1 MFPHA
6 SLWSIERDATVF
18 HVHKSD
24 FDVIVLGAGVVGIN
38 TAYWNLRNGKSVCVI
53 DRQPAAGLETSF
65 ANGGQVSV
73 SHAEPWANPSA
84 PFKVLKWLF
93 DSDAPL
99 LFRPT
104 LRHSS
109 MALDREIPGRLP
121 AASRRPPHHRD
132 RQAWRS
138 KAAA

>member
-1 MFPHA
+1 MTEGAAF
-6 SLWSIERDATVF
+6 ATARVRANF
-18 HVHKSD
+18 SGGLRMGSSPED

-84 PFKVLKWLF
+84 PFKVFKWLF
-93 DSDAPL
+93 
-99 LFRPT
+99 
-104 LRHSS
+104 
-109 MALDREIPGRLP
+109 
-121 AASRRPPHHRD
+121 
-132 RQAWRS
+132 RS
-138 KAAA
+138 